1 MYRLLLELINNTP
14 EEKYGEILNIL
25 YKDVKFHESIS
36 TEYNE
41 ETLCNTLRNTIG
53 CINRN
58 QGGKNEII
66 KI

>member
-25 YKDVKFHESIS
+25 YKDVKFHKSIG

-41 ETLCNTLRNTIG
+41 ETLCNTLRNTID

-58 QGGKNEII
+58 
-66 KI
+66 